1 MNVYLTICVSFHFAL
16 ADSLSY
22 TSIIYV
28 ALTVVFIIIIVEIA
42 IIKLIGGQIS
52 MPKLFPTVNDVNVIG
67 V

>member
-1 MNVYLTICVSFHFAL
+1 VFSL

-28 ALTVVFIIIIVEIA
+28 AIIITVVFIIIIVEIA
-42 IIKLIGGQIS
+42 IIKLIGGQIP

>member
-1 MNVYLTICVSFHFAL
+1 MTVYLTICVSFHFSL
-16 ADSLSY
+16 VDSLSY
-22 TSIIYV
+22 TPIIYV
-28 ALTVVFIIIIVEIA
+28 GLIVLFIIITVEIA

>member
-1 MNVYLTICVSFHFAL
+1 MNVYLTICVSFHFSL

-28 ALTVVFIIIIVEIA
+28 ALIVVFIIIIVEIA
-42 IIKLIGGQIS
+42 IIKLIGGQIP

>member
-1 MNVYLTICVSFHFAL
+1 MNVYLTICVSFHFSL

-28 ALTVVFIIIIVEIA
+28 ALIVVFIIIIVEIP
-42 IIKLIGGQIS
+42 